1 MKTDTPETSEAWLAV
16 SRMPDGSFD
25 TNIPSSEFARSMLMQ
40 SRNMERQRDEA
51 RLEAAQLRLCLQRV
65 KIYAIKIQDVEWGYD
80 GDCGALVLAEYI
92 EEECD
97 KAQSTISK
105 MEIPTQ

>member
-1 MKTDTPETSEAWLAV
+1 MKTDTPETNGQTYDPASHPGGWR
-16 SRMPDGSFD
+16 SFHPDGICVD
-25 TNIPSSEFARSMLMQ
+25 ADFARKL
-40 SRNMERQRDEA
+40 ERERDEA

-65 KIYAIKIQDVEWGYD
+65 KIYALKIQDVEWGND